1 MGKYRVLGTVTVIG
15 IFSCHHPV
23 IRNLGLKMSKK
34 KKNGWTIFRTQQEF
48 AVGINSSYQSVP
60 KTAKVLA

>member
-1 MGKYRVLGTVTVIG
+1 VLNNLRHFSFLIIG
-15 IFSCHHPV
+15 FS
-23 IRNLGLKMSKK
+23 RLKMSKK
-34 KKNGWTIFRTQQEF
+34 KKNDWTIFRTQQEF